1 MLHFDYIDE
10 ALDDG
15 PLFTDT
21 TTTTT
26 TTKGTK
32 KMVNLGEYPI
42 SEKMKVIDLKKYL
55 YSIISS
61 SSSSSS
67 SMNIRSIPESYN
79 HIRLRDI
86 RKPNEFLRNDR
97 ILNRVLLGI
106 IIIIIYIIIVI
117 TIITIITIII
127 IIIIIKVLLMVARSR

>member
-67 SMNIRSIPESYN
+67 MNIRSIPESYN

-106 IIIIIYIIIVI
+106 IIIIIYIIII
-117 TIITIITIII
+117 TTIITIITIII
-127 IIIIIKVLLMVARSR
+127 IIIIIKVLLMVARSQ